1 MMYFEN
7 KNFGRCE
14 IICLFKDIAI
24 IELENNIEKY
34 VITVGLDFENKC
46 WHRGYY
52 CKSLKLAGEIFNN
65 LLEDFY
71 MVSFKI

>member
-1 MMYFEN
+1 MMYFEH
-7 KNFGRCE
+7 KDFGRGE
-14 IICLFKDIAI
+14 ILCLFKDIAI

-34 VITVGLDFENKC
+34 VITVGFDFENKC

-52 CKSLKLAGEIFNN
+52 CKNFKLAGEIFNN